1 MVSRIIML
9 LTAFLAQAVFTACGG
24 PVGKAVVTGRE
35 KIAFSADRAQCEGG
49 RDADVV
55 RETDAAVSNAA
66 DDDAGITNDE

>member
-9 LTAFLAQAVFTACGG
+9 LMALLAQAVFTACGG

-35 KIAFSADRAQCEGG
+35 KIAFSADRAPCEGR

-55 RETDAAVSNAA
+55 CETDAAVSNA
-66 DDDAGITNDE
+66 DDNDAGIKNDK